1 MNTIAKSTATNLTV
15 MRNVPLSEL
24 TDAELA
30 VLCQNDH
37 ARAFDVLMKRHH
49 KLVQGMLA
57 KLAPDWN
64 DSADLSQ
71 EVFIREWRGIGKLQN
86 PKAFKSWMCQ
96 IVTHLFYDELRK
108 SPRRSPALSLDQALY
123 GDDDKEGPT
132 RDIPDLSAGPEELLQ
147 RKDTHKLVKSAI
159 ETLPETFRTAMVLRD
174 LEDMTYEEISVA
186 TATDVG
192 TVKSRISRART
203 KVQKVLQPHFGGD
216 KKLSA

>member
-1 MNTIAKSTATNLTV
+1 MNIIANSPNAKLTV
-15 MRNVPLSEL
+15 LRNVPLADLSDPEL
-24 TDAELA
+24 
-30 VLCQNDH
+30 VVRCQNNDM
-37 ARAFDVLMKRHH
+37 RAFDVLMKRHQRM
-49 KLVQGMLA
+49 VSGMLS

-71 EVFIREWRGIGKLQN
+71 EVFIRVWRGIGKLQN

-108 SPRRSPALSLDQALY
+108 SPRRSPALSLDQAMF
-123 GDDDKEGPT
+123 GDDDQENVT
-132 RDIPDLSAGPEELLQ
+132 RDVEDLSAGPEELMQ
-147 RKDTHKLVKSAI
+147 RKDTHELVKSAI
-159 ETLPETFRTAMVLRD
+159 DTLPETFRTAMVLRD

-186 TATDVG
+186 TATDIG

-203 KVQKVLQPHFGGD
+203 KVQKVLQPHFGAD